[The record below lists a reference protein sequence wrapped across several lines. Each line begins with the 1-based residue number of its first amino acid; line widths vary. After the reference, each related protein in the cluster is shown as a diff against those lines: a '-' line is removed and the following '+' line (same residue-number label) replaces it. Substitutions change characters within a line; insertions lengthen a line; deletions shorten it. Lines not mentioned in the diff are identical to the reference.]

1 MSDGSNPTDAA
12 AAFAERAEAEY
23 GETIRHLVAFGSAV
37 RGDDR
42 DVHSEAELLLVLEDT
57 EPERDL
63 EALARETGLEHGT
76 VLSVHVLPAD
86 RYEEQTD
93 HEFVERA
100 FAEGEVYV

>member
-23 GETIRHLVAFGSAV
+23 GETIRHLVVFGSAV
-37 RGDDR
+37 RSGDR
-42 DVHSEAELLLVLEDT
+42 NVHSKAELLLVLEDT

-63 EALARETGLEHGT
+63 EALAREIGLEYGI
-76 VLSVHVLPAD
+76 VLSGHVLPAD

-93 HEFVERA
+93 PEFVERA